1 MQLHSIAF
9 ISRILLLALLLS
21 GCEESYIPKP
31 KGYPRVIFPEKKYR
45 DYADNECP
53 FTFQYPL
60 YADIK
65 KNTTFFNEKIKN
77 PCWLNM
83 EFKDFNCILHLS
95 YNNITPENKVD
106 KLIEDAYEMTNKHV
120 VKADYIEDQEISTRR
135 GIHGQISNVA
145 GNAASA
151 VQFFLTDTTSHFL
164 RGSLYFSNTPNADS
178 LAPILKFF
186 REDVIT
192 LIESFEWKKK

>member
-1 MQLHSIAF
+1 MHFYHCTSIYG
-9 ISRILLLALLLS
+9 ILLGALLFS
-21 GCEESYIPKP
+21 SCEETYIPKP
-31 KGYPRVIFPEKKYR
+31 KGYPRVIFPEKKYQAYE
-45 DYADNECP
+45 DIECP
-53 FTFQYPL
+53 FTFQYPV
-60 YADIK
+60 YAQIK
-65 KNTTFFNEKIKN
+65 KNTTFFNEKINN

-83 EFKDFNCILHLS
+83 EFKDFNCTLHLS
-95 YNNITPENKVD
+95 YNDITPENNVN

-135 GIHGQISNVA
+135 GIHGQISNVG

-151 VQFFLTDTTSHFL
+151 VQFFLTDTTTHFL

-186 REDVIT
+186 REDILT